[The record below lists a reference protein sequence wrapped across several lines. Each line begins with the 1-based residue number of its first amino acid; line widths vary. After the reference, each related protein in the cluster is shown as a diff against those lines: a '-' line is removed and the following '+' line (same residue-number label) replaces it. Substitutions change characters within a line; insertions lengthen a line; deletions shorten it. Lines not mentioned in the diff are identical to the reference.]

1 MVVYGSRFSGG
12 TLTLPPSKSAAHRA
26 LISAALSGGRSVVFP
41 VDHSKDMEATLTAV
55 RALGRHAIF
64 DRDNQ
69 CAFFQSGA
77 DSASTGEIDCLESG
91 STLRFLIPI
100 AAAFG
105 GTWRFCGSGRLPQ
118 RPLGVYEKL
127 LPEHGVTFQTLSPP
141 DSLPLQ
147 ISGKLTPGL
156 FEVPGNISSQFI
168 TGLLFALPLLDADSE
183 IKLTTPLESSGY
195 VDLTIS
201 VLHKFGIEIQQTEG
215 GWKIPGGQ
223 QYQSRS
229 YMVERDWSQAAFFLS
244 MAALAPNGE
253 AITLCGLDPES
264 KQGDR
269 TCVSIFE
276 GFGLKSEWN
285 NRELKVW
292 NPNAQKPFGGLRG
305 QVIDVSQVPDM
316 VPALAVCAALSE
328 GETRIIGAS
337 RLRLKESDRLAA
349 MEHAINRLG
358 GHCASDEDSLTIQGV
373 PALTGGRVEG
383 ENDHRIV
390 MALAAAALRSQG
402 EIEVTDEQSIQK
414 SYPGF
419 FADFQQL
426 GGDARVVDLGRTD

>member
-12 TLTLPPSKSAAHRA
+12 TISLPPSKSAAHRA
-26 LISAALSGGRSVVFP
+26 LISAALSGGRSLVFP
-41 VDHSKDMEATLTAV
+41 VDCSKDMEATLTAIS
-55 RALGRHAIF
+55 ALGCSALF
-64 DRDNQ
+64 DTENQ
-69 CAFFQSGA
+69 CVLFQPGSGF
-77 DSASTGEIDCLESG
+77 SQSGEIDCLESG
-91 STLRFLIPI
+91 STLRFFIPI
-100 AAAFG
+100 AAALG

-127 LPEHGVTFQTLSPP
+127 LPEHGVAFQTLSPP

-156 FEVPGNISSQFI
+156 FEVPGNVSSQFI
-168 TGLLFALPLLDADSE
+168 TGLLFALPLLDKDSE
-183 IKLTTPLESSGY
+183 IKLTTPLESRGY

-201 VLHKFGIEIQQTEG
+201 VLYDFGIEIQTTET

-223 QYQSRS
+223 RYQSRS

-253 AITLCGLDPES
+253 EIILCGLDQNS

-269 TCVSIFE
+269 ACVSIFE

-285 NRELKVW
+285 GRELKIW
-292 NPNAQKPFGGLRG
+292 NPSAHKPFGGLHG
-305 QVIDVSQVPDM
+305 QMIDVSQIPDM

-328 GETRIIGAS
+328 GETRIVGAS

-358 GHCASDEDSLTIQGV
+358 GRCTSDEDSLTIQGV

-390 MALAAAALRSQG
+390 MALAAAAFRSQG

-426 GGDARVVDLGRTD
+426 GGEARVVDLGRTD

>member
-1 MVVYGSRFSGG
+1 MVIYGSRFSGG
-12 TLTLPPSKSAAHRA
+12 TITLPPSKSAAHRA
-26 LISAALSGGRSVVFP
+26 LISAALSGGRSLVFP

-55 RALGRHAIF
+55 MALGCNALF

-69 CAFFQSGA
+69 CVFFQPGSG
-77 DSASTGEIDCLESG
+77 SAANEEINCFESG
-91 STLRFLIPI
+91 STLRFLLPI

-127 LPEHGVTFQTLSPP
+127 LPEHGVAFQLFSPP

-147 ISGKLTPGL
+147 ISGKLIPGL
-156 FEVPGNISSQFI
+156 FEVPGNISSQFV
-168 TGLLFALPLLDADSE
+168 TGLLFALPLLQEDSE
-183 IKLTTPLESSGY
+183 IKLTTPLESRGY

-201 VLHKFGIEIQQTEG
+201 VLQDFGVTIQQTET
-215 GWKIPGGQ
+215 GWVISGNQ

-229 YMVERDWSQAAFFLS
+229 YHVERDWSQAAFFLS

-253 AITLCGLDPES
+253 EITLCGLDQNS

-269 TCVSIFE
+269 ACVSIFE
-276 GFGLKSEWN
+276 GFGLRSEWN

-292 NPNAQKPFGGLRG
+292 NPNSQKPFGGLHG

-328 GETRIIGAS
+328 GETRIVGAS

-349 MEHAINRLG
+349 MEHAICSLG
-358 GHCASDEDSLTIQGV
+358 GHCTSDHDSLTIQGV
-373 PALTGGRVEG
+373 PALTGGRVQG

-390 MALAAAALRSQG
+390 MALAAAALRCNG
-402 EIEVTDEQSIQK
+402 EIEVTDEESIQK

-426 GGDARVVDLGRTD
+426 GGDARVVDLGRTN

>member
-12 TLTLPPSKSAAHRA
+12 TISLPPSKSAAHRA
-26 LISAALSGGRSVVFP
+26 LISAALSGGRSLVFP
-41 VDHSKDMEATLTAV
+41 VDHSKDMEATLNAV
-55 RALGRHAIF
+55 RALGCHVVF
-64 DRDNQ
+64 DRENQ
-69 CAFFQSGA
+69 CVFFRAATGFA
-77 DSASTGEIDCLESG
+77 ENGEIDCLESG
-91 STLRFLIPI
+91 STLRFFIPI

-118 RPLGVYEKL
+118 RPMGVYEKL
-127 LPEHGVTFQTLSPP
+127 LPSHGVTFQPLSPP
-141 DSLPLQ
+141 DVLPLQ
-147 ISGKLTPGL
+147 IAGKLTPGL
-156 FEVPGNISSQFI
+156 FELPGNISSQFI
-168 TGLLFALPLLDADSE
+168 TGLLFALPLLDKDSE
-183 IKLTTPLESSGY
+183 IRLTTSLESRGY

-201 VLHKFGIEIQQTEG
+201 VLQSFGIEVQQTEA
-215 GWKIPGGQ
+215 GWNIPGGQ

-253 AITLCGLDPES
+253 EITLCGLAPDS

-269 TCVSIFE
+269 ACVSIFE

-285 NRELKVW
+285 GRELKLW
-292 NPNAQKPFGGLRG
+292 NPNAHKPFGGLHG
-305 QVIDVSQVPDM
+305 QVVDVSQVPDM

-328 GETRIIGAS
+328 GETRIVGAS

-349 MEHAINRLG
+349 IEHAINRLG
-358 GHCASDEDSLTIQGV
+358 GHCTSDEDSLTIHGV
-373 PALTGGRVEG
+373 PVLTGARVNG

-390 MALAAAALRSQG
+390 MALAAAALRCNG

-426 GGDARVVDLGRTD
+426 GGEARVVDLG

>member
-12 TLTLPPSKSAAHRA
+12 TISLPPSKSAAHRA
-26 LISAALSGGRSVVFP
+26 LISAALSGGRSLVFP

-55 RALGRHAIF
+55 RVLGRNVHF
-64 DRDNQ
+64 DKENQ
-69 CAFFQSGA
+69 CVLFQAGSDFA
-77 DSASTGEIDCLESG
+77 ENEELDCLESG
-91 STLRFLIPI
+91 STLRFFIPI

-127 LPEHGVTFQTLSPP
+127 LPNHGVTFQPLSPP
-141 DSLPLQ
+141 NFLPLQ

-156 FEVPGNISSQFI
+156 FEVPGNVSSQFI
-168 TGLLFALPLLDADSE
+168 TGLLFALPLLDVDSE
-183 IKLTTPLESSGY
+183 IKLTTPLESRGY
-195 VDLTIS
+195 VDLTVS
-201 VLHKFGIEIQQTEG
+201 VLRDFGIEIQTTEI

-253 AITLCGLDPES
+253 EITLCGLDPNS
-264 KQGDR
+264 NQGDR
-269 TCVSIFE
+269 ACVPIFE

-285 NRELKVW
+285 GRELKVW
-292 NPNAQKPFGGLRG
+292 NPTAHKPFGGLHG
-305 QVIDVSQVPDM
+305 QLIDVSQIPDM
-316 VPALAVCAALSE
+316 VPALAVCAALSK
-328 GETRIIGAS
+328 GETRIVGAS

-358 GHCASDEDSLTIQGV
+358 GRCTSDADSLTIQGV
-373 PALTGGRVEG
+373 PVLTGGRVEG

-390 MALAAAALRSQG
+390 MALAAAALRCQG
-402 EIEVTDEQSIQK
+402 EIEVIDEQSIQK

-419 FADFQQL
+419 FTDFQQL
-426 GGDARVVDLGRTD
+426 GGEARVVDLG